1 MKVHGAD
8 VLVGPLPVESRIKGE
23 VHMATQAV
31 EVPSKRL
38 SLRQRLDVGNGL
50 TPYYLVLPTVLV
62 TVAGMF
68 FPILISLWLSFFD
81 RLPGPST
88 EFIGLSNYIQL
99 IASSEFR
106 SSLSTTL
113 IFTLIAVTLET
124 LFGLGIALLLND
136 TFPGRGLVRA
146 AVLVPWAFPALLS
159 AQMWS
164 LMYNDRTGII
174 SYFLQQMHILAPG
187 STLLQTNSGIMTAAI
202 IADVWKTTPFM
213 ALLLLAGLQVIP
225 PELYEASTVDGATG
239 FQQFWT
245 ITLPML
251 NGPLTVALLFRT
263 LASLGVF
270 ELFYI
275 LGGNQV
281 QSMAS
286 YSYNYMFT
294 RSTFDFP
301 PGVAA
306 AVVLFVI
313 VIVQITYRFSAM
325 MIVLKG
331 YVKLTSPPPSDQ
343 REAKQVQKRKEF

>member
-213 ALLLLAGLQVIP
+213 ALLLLAGLQV
-225 PELYEASTVDGATG
+225 PEPNRAIQPAG
-239 FQQFWT
+239 
-245 ITLPML
+245 
-251 NGPLTVALLFRT
+251 
-263 LASLGVF
+263 
-270 ELFYI
+270 
-275 LGGNQV
+275 
-281 QSMAS
+281 
-286 YSYNYMFT
+286 
-294 RSTFDFP
+294 
-301 PGVAA
+301 
-306 AVVLFVI
+306 
-313 VIVQITYRFSAM
+313 
-325 MIVLKG
+325 
-331 YVKLTSPPPSDQ
+331 
-343 REAKQVQKRKEF
+343 RENCLVR